1 MIRTFQPNNLWN
13 CTLEFWQKL
22 KSHCLSKN
30 CGLRRMATVW
40 FSTVGWNKKN
50 RPFLWKICVF
60 KLAFHVRRFELRKS
74 TVQQEQHQANQ
85 AQQAYALQQ
94 QQLNINMTAE
104 AMQRQA
110 ADVNNN
116 MTANVS
122 DTTTVSTTSGLLQ
135 LETKNELMFNFFRLF
150 RKVISKN

>member
-1 MIRTFQPNNLWN
+1 MELYARVLTETEKPLFIEKLWSPKDGYSWFLELAEIKEL
-13 CTLEFWQKL
+13 TLFF
-22 KSHCLSKN
+22 
-30 CGLRRMATVW
+30 T
-40 FSTVGWNKKN
+40 
-50 RPFLWKICVF
+50 KICVF

-74 TVQQEQHQANQ
+74 LIQQQQQQHQGHHT
-85 AQQAYALQQ
+85 LQQ
-94 QQLNINMTAE
+94 QQVNINMTAE

-135 LETKNELMFNFFRLF
+135 LDTKIKKEKNEYSKKIDFFE
-150 RKVISKN
+150 

>member
-1 MIRTFQPNNLWN
+1 
-13 CTLEFWQKL
+13 
-22 KSHCLSKN
+22 
-30 CGLRRMATVW
+30 
-40 FSTVGWNKKN
+40 
-50 RPFLWKICVF
+50 
-60 KLAFHVRRFELRKS
+60 
-74 TVQQEQHQANQ
+74 
-85 AQQAYALQQ
+85 
-94 QQLNINMTAE
+94 MTAE